1 MMETW
6 AIVTLVLGSNI
17 IIALSTFFATKMQV
31 RHSDQRFEKELE
43 RAREVDYRQR
53 RRQIRGE
60 PLLKL
65 RAELARMANKQNRL
79 VHARHMQHTRFG
91 FTDEEARQIL
101 QDAIVDWN
109 SYVSSGTWLEALFT
123 LDDAELIDRLGDI
136 LRGYT
141 ESYVSAIHYKDLK
154 ATELGEA
161 MKVFERNK
169 TKIIEVQSLIN
180 KRLEEL

>member
-1 MMETW
+1 METW
-6 AIVTLVLGSNI
+6 AIVALVLGSNI

-31 RHSDQRFEKELE
+31 SHSDRRFEKELARAKETDYRE
-43 RAREVDYRQR
+43 RRREV
-53 RRQIRGE
+53 RGE

-65 RAELARMANKQNRL
+65 RAELARMASKQNRL
-79 VHARHMQHTRFG
+79 VDAAHKQHTRFG
-91 FTDEEARQIL
+91 FTDEEAQELL
-101 QDAIVDWN
+101 QEAIDDWN
-109 SYVSSGTWLEALFT
+109 NYVRNGEWLQTLFT
-123 LDDAELIDRLGDI
+123 LDDAELVDRLGDI

-141 ESYVSAIHYKDLK
+141 ESYVSALYYKDLK

-161 MKVFERNK
+161 MEVFERNK